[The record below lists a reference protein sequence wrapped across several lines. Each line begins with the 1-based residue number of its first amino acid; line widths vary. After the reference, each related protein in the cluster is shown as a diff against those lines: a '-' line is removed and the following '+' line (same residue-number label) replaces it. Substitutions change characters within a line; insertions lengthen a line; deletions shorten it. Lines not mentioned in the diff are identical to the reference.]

1 VIGDAHVRRTDFL
14 AEPSFYFARVGAHAW
29 LTEKL
34 TASLGYAHM
43 WQAPSCDGCETWA
56 GENRV
61 YQQLQYAGRLGKASV
76 LHRLRNE
83 QRWKQQVEDDAL
95 TGESTFSNRVRFL
108 VSLTVPV
115 SARPALPALVLSD
128 EVLLQFGSGITLN
141 TFDQNRLFAG
151 LKKSL
156 SRSWSFDLGY
166 MLVYQQKPSGFQY
179 DLNHTVRW
187 FFCLS
192 PDLRP
197 VSSRT
202 NLPEARSDAGG
213 DSMSVEVLQ

>member
-1 VIGDAHVRRTDFL
+1 MARRQCVHLRDRAHGQPAKEINQQAQLWWSLNSTTRGTDRWGVVQREPHLPAGAVRG
-14 AEPSFYFARVGAHAW
+14 EAREG
-29 LTEKL
+29 ER
-34 TASLGYAHM
+34 ASPCAQRATL
-43 WQAPSCDGCETWA
+43 ET
-56 GENRV
+56 G
-61 YQQLQYAGRLGKASV
+61 GRGRCPDRRD
-76 LHRLRNE
+76 HI
-83 QRWKQQVEDDAL
+83 
-95 TGESTFSNRVRFL
+95 
-108 VSLTVPV
+108 PV
-115 SARPALPALVLSD
+115 SSKRAIPSLVLSD
-128 EVLLQFGSGITLN
+128 EVLLQFGSGIVLN

>member
-1 VIGDAHVRRTDFL
+1 
-14 AEPSFYFARVGAHAW
+14 
-29 LTEKL
+29 
-34 TASLGYAHM
+34 M
-43 WQAPSCDGCETWA
+43 
-56 GENRV
+56 
-61 YQQLQYAGRLGKASV
+61 QYAAKLGRASV
-76 LHRLRNE
+76 LHRVRNE
-83 QRWKQQVEDDAL
+83 QRWKQAVEDDAL
-95 TGESTFSNRVRFL
+95 TGGTTFSSRIRYL
-108 VSLTVPV
+108 VSFSIPV
-115 SARPALPALVLSD
+115 SSKRAIPSLVLSD
-128 EVLLQFGSGITLN
+128 EVLLQFGSGIVLN